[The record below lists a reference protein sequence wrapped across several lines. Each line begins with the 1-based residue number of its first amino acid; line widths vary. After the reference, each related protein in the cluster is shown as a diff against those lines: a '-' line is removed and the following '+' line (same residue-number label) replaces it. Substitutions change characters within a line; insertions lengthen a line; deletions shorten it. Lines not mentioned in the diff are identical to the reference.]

1 MTSRDDLRRRLD
13 ALRDQWRTATAAGD
27 HARAA
32 QIEATARQIQTNL
45 DQPEPAPL
53 VEPATVH
60 GWWLVSAAPMH
71 RECDICRPAPGGP
84 DRPDSEVGTEGN
96 QLRATSL

>member
-1 MTSRDDLRRRLD
+1 MASRDDLPCRLD

-32 QIEATARQIQTNL
+32 QIETTARQIQADL
-45 DQPEPAPL
+45 DQPEPARPDK
-53 VEPATVH
+53 PATVH

-71 RECDICRPAPGGP
+71 RGCGACRRAPGGP
-84 DRPDSEVGTEGN
+84 DHRP
-96 QLRATSL
+96 